1 MRKVFFL
8 VFLICLLSTHYV
20 SALVSVSSVFTSNM
34 VLQQDMLASL
44 WGTGSAN
51 ENIEITASWGQVVNV
66 KAAIDGKWKATIQ
79 TPKAKSGEAPQY
91 TLSFKGANNTVT
103 LSNVLIGDVWLCSG
117 QSNMEYA
124 MTPGL
129 PYTRG
134 VANYAAEIAAANYPN
149 IRLFKVAR
157 NAQAAPATTCSGTWL
172 ECNPTNIPSMSG
184 VAYYFARELYQN
196 KDINIPIGLLMSY
209 YGGSPCEAWTKKEVL
224 TADNELKAKFIDP
237 YDATFTGVSTSNKP
251 TWLYNGMVAPLIPF
265 AIKGALWYQGESN
278 MSTTALYPKL
288 WKAMIQ
294 DWRAAW
300 GQGDFPVY
308 YVQLPAYGSSTWPA
322 FRDMQTKLLTT
333 PNTGMAV
340 TIDIVDSEPSNI
352 HPMNKL
358 EVGQRL
364 ALWALAK
371 TYHQNVVFSGP
382 LYKSKA
388 IVGNKIIISFQEATL
403 GTGLKS
409 KNGLALTN
417 FQIAGA
423 NNVYYTATATI
434 NGNTVEV
441 YSSSVPTPTNVAFAN
456 VSTACP
462 NLVNKEGLPASPFKT
477 DTWDNAVI
485 IEGNLTAVTKVESGS
500 LKIYPNPVSD
510 MLVIDSLTPINNI
523 DVFDIFGKKVFSS
536 NGKLNLKSEINIDFC
551 RSGIYFLNLTLLDGK
566 IVNTKFVKI

>member
-1 MRKVFFL
+1 MLKNYFWTFL
-8 VFLICLLSTHYV
+8 FCLLCIHYTN
-20 SALVSVSSVFTSNM
+20 AAVSVSSVFTSNM
-34 VLQQDMLASL
+34 VLQQDMPVPL
-44 WGTGSAN
+44 WGTAAAN

-66 KAAIDGKWKATIQ
+66 KTATDGKWKTTIQ
-79 TPKAKSGEAPQY
+79 TPKAISGQAPQY
-91 TLSFKGANNTVT
+91 TVAFKGTSNTVM

-149 IRLFKVAR
+149 IRLFKVSR
-157 NAQAAPATTCSGTWL
+157 NAQSAPATTCPGTWQ

-196 KDINIPIGLLMSY
+196 KDINIPIGLLMTY

-224 TADNELKAKFIDP
+224 MADTELKAKFIDP

-251 TWLYNGMVAPLIPF
+251 TWLYNGMVAPLVSY

-278 MSTTALYPKL
+278 MATTALYPKL

-294 DWRAAW
+294 DWRTAW
-300 GQGDFPVY
+300 GQGNFPVY
-308 YVQLPAYGSSTWPA
+308 YVQLPAYGNSAWPA

-340 TIDIVDSEPSNI
+340 TIDIVDSEPGNI

-371 TYHQNVVFSGP
+371 TYHQNVVFCGP
-382 LYKSKA
+382 MYKSKT

-423 NNVYYTATATI
+423 NNVYYTATAII

-441 YSSSVPTPTNVAFAN
+441 SSSSVSAPTNVAFAN

-462 NLVNKEGLPASPFKT
+462 NLVNMEGLPASPFKT

-485 IEGNLTAVTKVESGS
+485 IEGNLTAVSQVESAS

-510 MLVIDSLTPINNI
+510 KLIVNSQLPIKNI
-523 DVFDIFGKKVFSS
+523 DIYDISGKKVFSKNS
-536 NGKLNLKSEINIDFC
+536 NFTAGINASLL
-551 RSGIYFLNLTLLDGK
+551 RSGIYFLKLKQVDGQ
-566 IVNTKFVKI
+566 VFDRKFVKI